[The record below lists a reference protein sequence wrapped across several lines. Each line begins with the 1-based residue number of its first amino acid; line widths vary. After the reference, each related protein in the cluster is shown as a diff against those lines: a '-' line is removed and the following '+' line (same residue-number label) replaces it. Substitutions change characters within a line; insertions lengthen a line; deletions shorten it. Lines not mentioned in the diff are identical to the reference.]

1 MDKKHMHSNAH
12 ILIVYVVLSNKVN
25 VKYKFVDVKDMMQSC
40 DLRVA
45 GSIPETAGWLWR
57 GKMKEE

>member
-25 VKYKFVDVKDMMQSC
+25 VKYKFVDVKDMMSS
-40 DLRVA
+40 LV
-45 GSIPETAGWLWR
+45 T
-57 GKMKEE
+57 